1 MRLTLEFILSYE
13 LGGPEGSHTLLGD
26 SRAGFRICLLRG
38 QRLKAFI
45 APSES
50 SGYFLPSSLASCLL
64 GHCLPPRGLG
74 IPADCPTGANCRLL
88 GISSYF
94 QSGINHFHQVPG
106 ELSLWISLVSR
117 DKLGPRSL
125 SFSLCSLLS
134 S

>member
-1 MRLTLEFILSYE
+1 MQVF
-13 LGGPEGSHTLLGD
+13 GSVCSEARD
-26 SRAGFRICLLRG
+26 SRHLLP
-38 QRLKAFI
+38 LLS
-45 APSES
+45 P

-64 GHCLPPRGLG
+64 GYCLPPGRLG
-74 IPADCPTGANCRLL
+74 IPADCLTGANCRLL
-88 GISSYF
+88 GSISSYF

-117 DKLGPRSL
+117 DKLGPKSL